1 VRLRRRLT
9 IAMAFLLIA
18 GLAVADIVTYNAL
31 HSFLYGR
38 LDAQLDVAQ
47 DQAFHYITFEDKRG
61 RNPSLLGLSD
71 RVSPDIYVM
80 VVSPSGQVML
90 RRPSGASRSP
100 DPQPILPRAL
110 RANASPRPG
119 HFGRTHGVYRPEP
132 GSFDTTGVGN
142 PGAAYRVSDVTVP
155 GGVLITAVSLNPT
168 TATLSSLLSIELL
181 SSLGIVVVLCIVA
194 LYTVRRGL
202 RPLEDMAQTAGE
214 IAGGD
219 LSQRVLAEDPTSEV
233 GRLGAALNYMLGEIE
248 AAFAEKTTSEDR
260 LRQFVADAS
269 HELRTPLTSIR
280 GYSELLR
287 KGAFTDE
294 ENRHRALTRVEE
306 EAARMGGLVDD
317 LLLLARLDQGRSLQM
332 TPVNLV
338 RVGFDAVD
346 DARAVSPG
354 REIILIEQAPVVV
367 VGDRDRLGQVAHNLI
382 RNALVHTPTDARVR
396 VEVLRRANMGVLRVI
411 DEGPG
416 IAPEEI
422 ERVFDRFYRG
432 DAARTGQS
440 TGLGLSIVKAIA
452 TALGGSATVS
462 SSPGQ
467 GATFTIAIPLLSGA
481 SSSNGHAARER
492 GADIPVVL

>member
-1 VRLRRRLT
+1 
-9 IAMAFLLIA
+9 
-18 GLAVADIVTYNAL
+18 
-31 HSFLYGR
+31 
-38 LDAQLDVAQ
+38 
-47 DQAFHYITFEDKRG
+47 
-61 RNPSLLGLSD
+61 
-71 RVSPDIYVM
+71 
-80 VVSPSGQVML
+80 
-90 RRPSGASRSP
+90 
-100 DPQPILPRAL
+100 
-110 RANASPRPG
+110 
-119 HFGRTHGVYRPEP
+119 
-132 GSFDTTGVGN
+132 
-142 PGAAYRVSDVTVP
+142 
-155 GGVLITAVSLNPT
+155 
-168 TATLSSLLSIELL
+168 LSIELL

-367 VGDRDRLGQVAHNLI
+367 VGDRAQPDPQRVGPHTHRRQGTGRSAPARQHGGLAGDRRGARYRPRGDRTRLRPLLPRRRGPHRSEHGARALHRQSHCHRSGGKRDGELVARARGHFHHRHPIAVRRVLI
-382 RNALVHTPTDARVR
+382 QWTCRARTRSRYPGCSVSG
-396 VEVLRRANMGVLRVI
+396 L
-411 DEGPG
+411 G
-416 IAPEEI
+416 IA
-422 ERVFDRFYRG
+422 
-432 DAARTGQS
+432 
-440 TGLGLSIVKAIA
+440 
-452 TALGGSATVS
+452 GSS
-462 SSPGQ
+462 
-467 GATFTIAIPLLSGA
+467 L
-481 SSSNGHAARER
+481 
-492 GADIPVVL
+492 